1 MKTIALINTK
11 GGVGKTTLASNLA
24 AWVALTNR
32 RVAMVDLDPQRSL
45 ASWWKRRGQSENPQ
59 IFSGAESAADAVEKL
74 QLDGWDFCF
83 LDSPPSALLLIQ
95 EAIEA
100 ADVVLIP
107 CKAGGHD
114 VDAMRDAL
122 RLVHHSGKPYRIV
135 INEVM
140 PRERAQ
146 EALRETLTKAGF
158 PVASLD
164 ISRRTSFATG
174 ANVGKAGFEMNDKEA
189 GNQVEQLWNEVLR
202 LSKGSKR

>member
-24 AWVALTNR
+24 AWVATTNK

-45 ASWWKRRGQSENPQ
+45 ASWWKRRGQSENPK
-59 IFSGAESAADAVEKL
+59 IFAGAADSDDAVEKL
-74 QLDGWDFCF
+74 ELDGWDYCF
-83 LDSPPSALLLIQ
+83 LDSPPSALLLIK

-122 RLVHHSGKPYRIV
+122 RLVHHSGKPYRVV

-146 EALRETLTKAGF
+146 EALRETLIKAGF
-158 PVASLD
+158 PVAPLD
-164 ISRRTSFATG
+164 ITRRTSFSTG
-174 ANVGKAGFEMNDKEA
+174 ANVGKAGFEMGDKEA
-189 GNQVEQLWNEVLR
+189 GSQIEQLWAEVLR
-202 LSKGSKR
+202 LTKGSKK

>member
-24 AWVALTNR
+24 AWVATTGK

-45 ASWWKRRGQSENPQ
+45 ASWWKRRGQSDNPQ
-59 IFSGAESAADAVEKL
+59 IFVGAADSEDAVEKL
-74 QLDGWDFCF
+74 QLDGWDYCF
-83 LDSPPSALLLIQ
+83 LDSPPSALLLIK
-95 EAIEA
+95 EAIEV

-122 RLVHHSGKPYRIV
+122 RLVHHSGKPYRVV

-164 ISRRTSFATG
+164 ITRRTAFATG
-174 ANVGKAGFEMNDKEA
+174 ANVGKAGFEMGDKEA
-189 GNQVEQLWNEVLR
+189 GSQIEQLWAELLR
-202 LSKGSKR
+202 LTKGSKR